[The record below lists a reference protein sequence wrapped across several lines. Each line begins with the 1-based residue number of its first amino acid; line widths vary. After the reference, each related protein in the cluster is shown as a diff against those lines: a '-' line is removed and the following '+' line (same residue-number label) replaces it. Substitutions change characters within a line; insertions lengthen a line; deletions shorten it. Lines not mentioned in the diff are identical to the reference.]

1 MKQLFAFEQEEDYK
15 KYEGLIERF
24 TKKLAEYQL
33 ELVNNYELKDLP
45 KAVVWTSEESA
56 TTIFSNLPIPAFTNK
71 DIIYFSPDLLGWRK
85 LFIKQLEGKKNPSI
99 ENFYANISENHLL
112 AILGHELTHHSDLF
126 VDEFDDER
134 EDGIWFEEGMC
145 EYLSKKFI
153 LTDSEFKEITN
164 IELEMVELF
173 KDQYGK
179 RSLEDFGSASY
190 QGSLTS
196 IMYDYWR
203 SFLTVKYLVEERAN
217 YDPKQIFREYHN
229 WHNEGRIKPL
239 IEYFQVESLFN

>member
-1 MKQLFAFEQEEDYK
+1 MKQILAFEKEEDCK
-15 KYEGLIERF
+15 KYQGLISRF
-24 TKKLAEYQL
+24 NKKLTIYQL

-45 KAVVWTSEESA
+45 KAVVWTSEELA

-71 DIIYFSPDLLGWRK
+71 NIIYFSPDLFSWRK
-85 LFIKQLEGKKNPSI
+85 LFIKQLEGKKNPKI
-99 ENFYANISENHLL
+99 EHFYANMSENQLL

-134 EDGIWFEEGMC
+134 VNSIWFEEGMC
-145 EYLSKKFI
+145 EYLSRKFL

-164 IELEMVELF
+164 IELEMMELF
-173 KDQYGK
+173 KDKYGG

-196 IMYDYWR
+196 IMFDYWR
-203 SFLTVKYLVEERAN
+203 SFLAVKHLVEERAN

-239 IEYFQVESLFN
+239 MEYFQLETLFN